1 MEILSRKVNQ
11 TDALHVSC
19 DWLLAVEVTLSDARA
34 LELIVTSGSNPDL
47 MENEHSEPT
56 ELDLNWAGII

>member
-34 LELIVTSGSNPDL
+34 LEFNRNVWIKS
-47 MENEHSEPT
+47 
-56 ELDLNWAGII
+56 